1 MFKKVSLINIKA
13 QLVEFNSDLNPD
25 DFMDLLKMSQL
36 YQNISLSTLEKNYE
50 KLGEYEQLDPIDKA
64 TLLDQVGEEA
74 DNVRR
79 ISSIGEELAIIGLYK
94 TIEASIKK
102 CAGLSGLFSE
112 REVEK
117 MSYIN
122 ELEDILKKQKI
133 MIDKIENYS
142 EFNELRLINN
152 CLKHAG
158 EINEKL
164 FELNPSLGGIGDKI
178 KDSSD
183 HFRRLINP
191 SFNFLRKLGLKISIK
206 MKENQESTSTT

>member
-1 MFKKVSLINIKA
+1 MFKKISLIKIKA
-13 QLVEFNSDLNPD
+13 QLVEFSSDHDPD

-36 YQNISLSTLEKNYE
+36 YKDISLSNLEKNYE
-50 KLGEYEQLDPIDKA
+50 ELEKYEQLDPMDKA
-64 TLLDQVGEEA
+64 TLLDQVGEDA
-74 DNVRR
+74 DNVRS

-112 REVEK
+112 QEIQK

-142 EFNELRLINN
+142 EFKELRLINN
-152 CLKHAG
+152 CLKHTG
-158 EINEKL
+158 EISKTL
-164 FELNPSLGGIGDKI
+164 FELNPSLGCIGDKV
-178 KDSSD
+178 KNSSD

-206 MKENQESTSTT
+206 MKENQESTHTT